1 MLKACVKIRK
11 MSQDLKSQESRF
23 NFSSHS
29 VLRCITNIEN
39 CYLYSSTKTM
49 KKFKYPDNP
58 ISQKE
63 KSAIL
68 YHFWLNILIPCCG
81 IIFFHWTPG
90 SVLFY
95 FFIELINYWLCNT
108 VLLLFYV
115 SEEDK
120 KVRMMNV
127 LKFSFYFII
136 SLVGFYFFIVF
147 LVDAKDSSMDTNV
160 TYGQIITVTILYWL
174 QFAFY
179 LYKEKPKGKVTM
191 AAINKE
197 VSNRMTGIYFTIFCV
212 VLYVFSFWSNTK
224 VMNFAIAFVMIFAKS
239 LTDLVIIVMKMSG
252 EKK

>member
-1 MLKACVKIRK
+1 M
-11 MSQDLKSQESRF
+11 
-23 NFSSHS
+23 N
-29 VLRCITNIEN
+29 
-39 CYLYSSTKTM
+39 KT
-49 KKFKYPDNP
+49 KYPDNP

-68 YHFWLNILIPCCG
+68 YHFWLNILIPFCG

-95 FFIELINYWLCNT
+95 FFIESINYWLCNT

-120 KVRMMNV
+120 KVRIMNA
-127 LKFSFYFII
+127 LKFSIYFIL

-147 LVDAKDSSMDTNV
+147 LVDAKDSSMETNV
-160 TYGQIITVTILYWL
+160 TYGQIITVTVLYWL

-179 LYKEKPKGKVTM
+179 LYTEKPKGKVTID
-191 AAINKE
+191 AINNE
-197 VSNRMTGIYFTIFCV
+197 VSWRMTGIYFTIFCI
-212 VLYVFSFWSNTK
+212 VLYVFSFWSNTS

-239 LTDLVIIVMKMSG
+239 LTDLVIITVKMGS
-252 EKK
+252 ERKVK